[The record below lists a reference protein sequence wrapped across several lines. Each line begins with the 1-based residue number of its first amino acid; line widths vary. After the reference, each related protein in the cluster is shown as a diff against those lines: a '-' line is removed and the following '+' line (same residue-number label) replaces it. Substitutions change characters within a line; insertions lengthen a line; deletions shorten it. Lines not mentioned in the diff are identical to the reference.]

1 MKHILIVTVCC
12 FFFMGC
18 RKTELPTPLSDTDK
32 YFQQVFTSLKAEM
45 PTAEWQSL
53 DLSHMS
59 LTKFPDSNTRYLRIP
74 FKGSSLMDHFILLR
88 SDASGYDMKGR
99 IIELHLTENNKAN
112 GEISIQQLNG
122 EQLTHSLIVNGFITA
137 WHAQSQ
143 EEKVQPA
150 PEYVELPEVIV
161 VGSYGSGGGVTNYA
175 TYFSVMALIDGMGG
189 GGGSSG
195 WYSSGGGG
203 GGGGGTGGGGGSGG
217 SPSDPYVGVEIPD
230 PGNEFPADPQY
241 TFDDSILVDFESQ
254 YADPA
259 IDVNAYL
266 KCFSQ
271 VPDAGATC
279 TIAIYSDI
287 PVDGDPSRM
296 FNFMS
301 GSPGHA
307 FIRVEKQNGVQQVKQ
322 YIGLYPAQ
330 GWQTNA
336 IVDGAPG
343 KLVDNAQHE
352 YNAYMQINITPQ
364 QLTQA
369 LEEIRAHATA
379 TYSIDHYN
387 CSDFALD
394 VWNAAATDA
403 SYLQIPKMHIP
414 GSMYPASNTPQ
425 GLYLQI
431 QGLKQSGHPMAA
443 ASQVNVEGKSGN
455 SKGPC
460 N

>member
-1 MKHILIVTVCC
+1 
-12 FFFMGC
+12 
-18 RKTELPTPLSDTDK
+18 LPTPLAETDK
-32 YFQQVFTSLKAEM
+32 YFQQVFASLKSQLPA
-45 PTAEWQSL
+45 AQWQSL
-53 DLSHMS
+53 DLSRML
-59 LTKFPDSNTRYLRIP
+59 LTKLPDSNTRYLRIP
-74 FKGSSLMDHFILLR
+74 FKRSSLMDHFILLR
-88 SDASGYDMKGR
+88 SDGSGRDLKGR
-99 IIELHLTENNKAN
+99 IIDVDLTANNKAN
-112 GEISIQQLNG
+112 GEITIWNLNG
-122 EQLTHSLIVNGFITA
+122 ELLTRSAIVNGFITA
-137 WHAQSQ
+137 WHGQTQ
-143 EEKVQPA
+143 EDKVQPA

-175 TYFSVMALIDGMGG
+175 TYFSIMAMIDGMG

-195 WYSSGGGG
+195 WYGSGGG
-203 GGGGGTGGGGGSGG
+203 GGGGGTGGGSGG
-217 SPSDPYVGVEIPD
+217 SSGGTPSDPYASVNIP
-230 PGNEFPADPQY
+230 GSSGEGLPADPQY
-241 TFDDSILVDFESQ
+241 IIDDAILVDFESQ

-266 KCFSQ
+266 KCFTQ

-307 FIRVEKQNGVQQVKQ
+307 FIRVEKQNGPQQVKQ

-336 IVDGAPG
+336 MVDGAPG

-352 YNAYMQINITPQ
+352 YNAYMQINITPG
-364 QLTQA
+364 QLAQA
-369 LEEIRAHATA
+369 LEKIRENATVA
-379 TYSIDHYN
+379 YSIDHYN
-387 CSDFALD
+387 CTDFALD
-394 VWNAAATDA
+394 IWNAAATDA
-403 SYLQIPKMHIP
+403 TYLQIPKLHIP

-431 QGLKQSGHPMAA
+431 QGLKQSGHPMAS
-443 ASQVNVEGKSGN
+443 ASQVNVEGKSGS